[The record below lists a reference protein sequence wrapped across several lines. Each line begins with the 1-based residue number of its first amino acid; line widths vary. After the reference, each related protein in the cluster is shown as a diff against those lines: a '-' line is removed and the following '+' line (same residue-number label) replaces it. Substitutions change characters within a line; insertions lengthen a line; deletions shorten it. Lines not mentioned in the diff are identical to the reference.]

1 MPLDSKQRKQLKAA
15 AHHLNPTVR
24 IGQHGLTEGVVGE
37 TDHSLELHE
46 LIKVHV
52 QHGDRHERAA
62 IIAKLAEATRS
73 ELVSTIGKVGIL
85 YRQKEKNND

>member
-15 AHHLNPTVR
+15 AHHLNPVVR
-24 IGQHGLTEGVVGE
+24 IGQHGLSEGVIGE
-37 TDHSLELHE
+37 TDHNLKLHE

-52 QHGDRHERAA
+52 QHGDRQERAA
-62 IIAKLAEATRS
+62 IIVKLAEATGS

-85 YRQKEKNND
+85 YRQKEEE